1 MKKTLLTLLLGLLAV
16 TGYSQARFDIHG
28 GMSMANITNSEADM
42 KWVIR
47 LDWVWIMP
55 LMTCGLSSLD

>member
-28 GMSMANITNSEADM
+28 GIQWQTSLT
-42 KWVIR
+42 VR
-47 LDWVWIMP
+47 LI
-55 LMTCGLSSLD
+55 